1 MTGVSGSGKSTLI
14 NDTFFKIAHTAL
26 NGATTATPAPYR
38 SIQGLEHFDK
48 VIDIDQSPIGRTPRS
63 NLPLT
68 PESSLQ
74 SVNYLQE
81 HKSLARV
88 VISRDALVLT
98 SAEGAVKRAKAMA

>member
-1 MTGVSGSGKSTLI
+1 MV
-14 NDTFFKIAHTAL
+14 AL
-26 NGATTATPAPYR
+26 LAP
-38 SIQGLEHFDK
+38 
-48 VIDIDQSPIGRTPRS
+48 T
-63 NLPLT
+63 LPLT